1 VIIIDK
7 EGKGISAFI
16 ATLLLMV
23 LAVLDARALSF
34 QVKK

>member
-1 VIIIDK
+1 MIIDK

-23 LAVLDARALSF
+23 LAVLAGRAELPS
-34 QVKK
+34 